1 MAELTIQIGDAVNP
15 LGFRDGDIVHAMN
28 DVMLLWRH
36 TLIVTDHR
44 KITPELFFK
53 PIASLAYRCLRAT
66 SKWKVEGISATEERV
81 TNLITS
87 EVRVKPANT
96 LEYIKRRML
105 GGKKAMFGNPF
116 APTWFEGQR
125 PLTLARLTKLWTDHI
140 TARTGLLAADH
151 MRRDYAANHLKRYLI
166 IVTTDFSNARRSR
179 LEEQHMDS
187 TDPDNPVVIRRRKR
201 FIDWRNLPGMSGDTI
216 DQILDR
222 HRRVDIRRDLIR
234 DEVALVK
241 EYAF

>member
-15 LGFRDGDIVHAMN
+15 LGFKDGDIVHAMN

-44 KITPELFFK
+44 KIEGGFFK
-53 PIASLAYRCLRAT
+53 PVTSLAYRRLRAT
-66 SKWKVEGISATEERV
+66 SKWMVEGISATEERI

-87 EVRVKPANT
+87 EVYVKPAKT
-96 LEYIKRRML
+96 RLYIQRRIA
-105 GGKKAMFGNPF
+105 GGKKPMFGTQGN
-116 APTWFEGQR
+116 AVWFEEQR
-125 PLTLARLTKLWTDHI
+125 EITPAILAPLWINHI
-140 TARTGLLAADH
+140 TPRTGLLAADH
-151 MRRDYAANHLKRYLI
+151 MRRDYSANHLKRYLI
-166 IVTTDFSNARRSR
+166 IVTNDFSNARRSR
-179 LEEQHMDS
+179 LEEQYMDN

-241 EYAF
+241 EYAS